1 MDINVKNKLEKFF
14 TKNKSIKYRKREILI
29 RADDPPPGIFYLKE
43 GIVREYVISKNG
55 DDLTLNIYKP
65 YAIFPMAYAINN
77 SIPTHYFEAMTEV
90 LAFRAA
96 KEDVLKFVK
105 KEPVVLLDLL
115 SRIYIGLEG
124 LFLRMEH
131 LMMSDAQ
138 ARLLTE
144 LIIYTRRFGKQTYN
158 GIVVDL
164 KLTQKDLAAQ
174 TGIARETV
182 GRVLKT
188 LKDKDIISF
197 RNKILVIKNLQK
209 LEEELF

>member
-1 MDINVKNKLEKFF
+1 MDKNVQNKLEKFF
-14 TKNKSIKYRKREILI
+14 QKYKFIKYKKREILI

-43 GIVREYVISKNG
+43 GIVRQYVISKNG

-90 LAFRAA
+90 SVFRAA
-96 KEDVLKFVK
+96 TEDVLQFVK
-105 KEPVVLLDLL
+105 KEPDVLLDLL
-115 SRIYIGLEG
+115 SRIYRGLEG

-131 LMMSDAQ
+131 LMMNDAQ

-144 LIIYTRRFGKQTYN
+144 LIIYSRRFGKLKGN
-158 GIVVDL
+158 SIIVDL

-174 TGIARETV
+174 SGIARETV
-182 GRVLKT
+182 GRVLKS
-188 LKDKDIISF
+188 LKDKGIINF